1 MADNLVLPV
10 TLDSEEAVH
19 VQNPGLLTKIHL
31 MATTLFLHISR
42 RIPALGLLQSP
53 GGRDDS
59 KIITDAGASSD
70 DQGAVSEPPLPA
82 EISPG
87 IAAPNSHRNRVEHI
101 YLHPVAVRIREQ
113 ELGKSILGLG
123 APITMALY
131 SREKPQTVLDR
142 FVLAGLSAGCSA
154 IWNGMALRGS
164 SPAIAN
170 MVEQIGIVMVL
181 ASFNC
186 LVASS
191 LPIEF
196 AWVPM
201 LSGAFPI
208 LPLAIATL
216 PHEGDA
222 ANGSPA
228 DVG

>member
-1 MADNLVLPV
+1 
-10 TLDSEEAVH
+10 
-19 VQNPGLLTKIHL
+19 
-31 MATTLFLHISR
+31 MATTLFLHISGK
-42 RIPALGLLQSP
+42 IPLLLQSL
-53 GGRDDS
+53 GGRDP
-59 KIITDAGASSD
+59 KIITVSGCSPTDTDANASPD
-70 DQGAVSEPPLPA
+70 DQGTLSEP
-82 EISPG
+82 EISPE
-87 IAAPNSHRNRVEHI
+87 IAASNSHRNRVETI
-101 YLHPVAVRIREQ
+101 YLHPVIVRIREQ

-131 SREKPQTVLDR
+131 ASEKPQTVLDR
-142 FVLAGLSAGCSA
+142 FVLAGLSGGCSA

-170 MVEQIGIVMVL
+170 MAEQIGIVMVL

-201 LSGAFPI
+201 LSGAFSV
-208 LPLAIATL
+208 LPLVIATL

-222 ANGSPA
+222 ANESPA